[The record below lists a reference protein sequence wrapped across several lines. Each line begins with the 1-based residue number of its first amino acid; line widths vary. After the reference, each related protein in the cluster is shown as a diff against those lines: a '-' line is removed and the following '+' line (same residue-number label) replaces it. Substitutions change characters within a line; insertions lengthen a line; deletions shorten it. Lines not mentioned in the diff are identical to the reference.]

1 MKQRSIRKTTGA
13 RGRRDDGAS
22 TKANILNAAGEV
34 FAEKGFDRATGKEI
48 AERAGTNSAAVNYYY
63 GGIEGLYA
71 EVLVEAHRR
80 LLAYDQLV
88 LLAEAPGSPED
99 HLCAFIDRVART
111 VTGPSSIW
119 PLRVM
124 SREVLAPTSA
134 LPVLMER
141 ELLPKRRVV
150 IGMVAA
156 VLGVP
161 PDHPAV
167 VPCLLNIMAPFAM
180 MLVVSRQFLSQV
192 IPGLGT
198 ELQAEQLAEHFK
210 RYALAGLAATAA
222 GIKSSQAS
230 KQPPLRRKAGK
241 T

>member
-1 MKQRSIRKTTGA
+1 MTKRSIRKTTGA
-13 RGRRDDGAS
+13 RGRRDDGAN

-88 LLAEAPGSPED
+88 SLAKAPGSPED

-111 VTGPSSIW
+111 VTGPANIW

-124 SREVLAPTSA
+124 SREVLAPTAA

-150 IGMVAA
+150 IGMVAD

-180 MLVVSRQFLSQV
+180 MLVVSRQFLNQV
-192 IPGLGT
+192 MPGLGT
-198 ELQAEQLAEHFK
+198 ELHADVLAEHFK
-210 RYALAGLAATAA
+210 RYALAGLAATSAE
-222 GIKSSQAS
+222 IKAS
-230 KQPPLRRKAGK
+230 GKQPLPKAGK
-241 T
+241 RS